1 MNMHAEMELPFPAM
15 QKGFPQAGMQ
25 YVPACGNP
33 FCVLLYPFPFLRLH
47 QSCLFNFEKSQTPS
61 NP

>member
-33 FCVLLYPFPFLRLH
+33 FCVLLYPFPFPVFSTLKKAKHPLTLDR
-47 QSCLFNFEKSQTPS
+47 
-61 NP
+61 